1 MIEGI
6 KAILELCLF
15 VGVSSGILTYIGMK
29 IAERR

>member
-6 KAILELCLF
+6 KVILELCVF

-29 IAERR
+29 IAERL